1 MRRFSRWIGVCSCV
15 LAAAT
20 AVFAQSAP
28 PPPPPP
34 PGAAASAEARI
45 AALEKLLAQTRAEL
59 ATLKAASTGAS
70 DMQLAELDRKIDVLS
85 AEIETL
91 KVGEAAEPSEVSTA
105 DRTDARYG
113 LGVSA
118 SKVYGIKR
126 GVSIGGYGE
135 ALYENPAGNDQS
147 GNPSGGVDQ
156 IDLLRAVAYLGYK
169 FDDHWVLNT
178 EIEYEHAV
186 AAADTGGEVA
196 VEFAYLDYMHSRLL
210 NVRSGLVLMPVGL
223 VNELHEPTVSISAR
237 RPDVERVI
245 LPTTW
250 RELGA
255 GVYGDSGVLAYRA
268 YVTSSLDAAEF
279 TADEGIRGGRQEGS
293 EAIAQDWAV
302 CGRLDYVGTPGL
314 LVGASAFSGDAGQ
327 NNLTPSG
334 ENIEART
341 TVFDVHVDWQWR
353 GLWLRGLYAQTTIS
367 QVDLINQ
374 LNGFVG
380 DESVGNHQNGW
391 YVQGAYDVLSF
402 SPNSKMSLLPY
413 VRYEQYDT
421 QEQVPAGYA
430 RNPANDIDELTVGI
444 AFKPIDRLIF
454 KLDWQQRQNA
464 ANTGVN
470 AWNVAL
476 GYIF

>member
-1 MRRFSRWIGVCSCV
+1 MRRVSVRIGIGSCV

-20 AVFAQSAP
+20 ALFAQNVPAP
-28 PPPPPP
+28 TLAP
-34 PGAAASAEARI
+34 AAVSTDERIANLEKQLAETKAAI
-45 AALEKLLAQTRAEL
+45 AAL
-59 ATLKAASTGAS
+59 KAGSAGAS
-70 DMQLAELDRKIDVLS
+70 DAQITELERKIDILG
-85 AEIETL
+85 AEIESL
-91 KVGEAAEPSEVSTA
+91 KVGEAAEPSEVSSA

-113 LGVSA
+113 VGVAA
-118 SKVYGIKR
+118 SKVYGLKR

-135 ALYENPAGNDQS
+135 ALYENPAGSDQS
-147 GNPSGGVDQ
+147 GAPSGAVDQ

-196 VEFAYLDYMHSRLL
+196 VEFAYLDYMKSRLL

-255 GVYGDSGVLAYRA
+255 GVYGDSGMLGYRA
-268 YVTSSLDAAEF
+268 YITSSLDAAGF

-293 EAIAQDWAV
+293 EAIAQDWAFS
-302 CGRLDYVGTPGL
+302 GRLDYVGTPGL
-314 LVGASAFSGDAGQ
+314 LVGASVFTGDTGQ
-327 NNLTPSG
+327 DNRTPSG
-334 ENIEART
+334 QKIDAHT
-341 TVFDVHVDWQWR
+341 TVFDVHADWQWR
-353 GLWLRGLYAQTTIS
+353 GLWLRGLFAQTAIS
-367 QVDLINQ
+367 QANLINEF
-374 LNGFVG
+374 NGFVG
-380 DESVGNHQNGW
+380 DESVGSRQNGW
-391 YVQGAYDVLSF
+391 YVQGVYDVLSF
-402 SPNSKMSLLPY
+402 SPTSKMSLLPY
-413 VRYEQYDT
+413 VRFEQYDT

>member
-1 MRRFSRWIGVCSCV
+1 MYRILRIIVITLFV
-15 LAAAT
+15 LSGAT
-20 AVFAQSAP
+20 ALSAQSG
-28 PPPPPP
+28 
-34 PGAAASAEARI
+34 GASEDARI
-45 AALEKLLAQTRAEL
+45 ANLEKQLAQMRTEL
-59 ATLKAASTGAS
+59 AAQKAGSDGATS
-70 DMQLAELDRKIDVLS
+70 AQLAEIERKIEILAS
-85 AEIETL
+85 EIETL
-91 KVGEAAEPSEVSTA
+91 KVGQTEAIAGTSTP

-118 SKVYGIKR
+118 AKVYGITR

-135 ALYENPAGNDQS
+135 ALYENPAGSDQS

-156 IDLLRAVAYLGYK
+156 FDFLRAVAYLGYK

-196 VEFAYLDYMHSRLL
+196 VEFAYLDYMHNRLL

-255 GVYGDSGVLAYRA
+255 GVYGDTGFLAYRA
-268 YVTSSLDAAEF
+268 YVTTSLDAAGF
-279 TADEGIRGGRQEGS
+279 SADDGIRGGRQEGS

-302 CGRLDYVGTPGL
+302 SGRLDYVGTPGL
-314 LVGASAFSGDAGQ
+314 LVGASAFSGNAGQ
-327 NNLTPSG
+327 DNLTPAG
-334 ENIEART
+334 EKIDART
-341 TVFDVHVDWQWR
+341 TVFDVHADWQWR
-353 GLWLRGLYAQTTIS
+353 GLWLRGLYAKSTIS
-367 QVDLINQ
+367 QADLINEF
-374 LNGFVG
+374 NGFVG
-380 DESVGNHQNGW
+380 DESVGNRQSGW

-402 SPNSKMSLLPY
+402 APKTKMSLLPY

-421 QEQVPAGYA
+421 QEQVPSGYA

-464 ANTGVN
+464 ADTGVD
-470 AWNVAL
+470 AWNLAL

>member
-1 MRRFSRWIGVCSCV
+1 MLRISRLLAIHALV
-15 LAAAT
+15 LTTAT
-20 AVFAQSAP
+20 ASFAQSVPAP
-28 PPPPPP
+28 AP
-34 PGAAASAEARI
+34 ATVSVEERI
-45 AALEKLLAQTRAEL
+45 ANLEKLLAETRAEL
-59 ATLKAASTGAS
+59 AKLQAASTGAT
-70 DMQLAELDRKIDVLS
+70 DAQLVEIERKIDILS
-85 AEIETL
+85 AEIEAL
-91 KVGEAAEPSEVSTA
+91 KVGEAAEPPGASTA
-105 DRTDARYG
+105 DRSDARYG

-135 ALYENPAGNDQS
+135 ALYENPAGSDQS
-147 GNPSGGVDQ
+147 GDPSGAVDR
-156 IDLLRAVAYLGYK
+156 IDFLRAVAYLGYK

-196 VEFAYLDYMHSRLL
+196 VEFAYLDYMHSPLL
-210 NVRSGLVLMPVGL
+210 NVRSGLVLVPVGL
-223 VNELHEPTVSISAR
+223 VNELHEPTISISAR

-268 YVTSSLDAAEF
+268 YVTSSLDAAGF
-279 TADEGIRGGRQEGS
+279 TADDGIRGGRQEGS
-293 EAIAQDWAV
+293 EAIAADWAFS
-302 CGRLDYVGTPGL
+302 GRLDYVGTAGL
-314 LVGASAFSGDAGQ
+314 LVGISAYSGNTGQDNRTPTGQKIDAHT
-327 NNLTPSG
+327 N
-334 ENIEART
+334 
-341 TVFDVHVDWQWR
+341 VFDVHADWQWR
-353 GLWLRGLYAQTTIS
+353 GLWLRGLFAQTAIS
-367 QVDLINQ
+367 QADLINE

-380 DESVGNHQNGW
+380 DESVGSRQNGW

-402 SPNSKMSLLPY
+402 SPTSKMSLLPY

-430 RNPANDIDELTVGI
+430 RNPANDIDELTMGL
-444 AFKPIDRLIF
+444 AFKPIDRLVF
-454 KLDWQQRQNA
+454 KLDWQQRRNA
-464 ANTGVN
+464 ANTGIN

>member
-1 MRRFSRWIGVCSCV
+1 MRRVSLRIGIGSCL
-15 LAAAT
+15 LAAST
-20 AVFAQSAP
+20 ALFAQNGPVPTLAP
-28 PPPPPP
+28 
-34 PGAAASAEARI
+34 AAVSTDERI
-45 AALEKLLAQTRAEL
+45 ANLEKFLAQTQEEVAALEASSAGASEAQIAEL
-59 ATLKAASTGAS
+59 
-70 DMQLAELDRKIDVLS
+70 ERKIEILG
-85 AEIETL
+85 AEIEGL
-91 KVGEAAEPSEVSTA
+91 KVGEAAEPSDVSTE

-113 LGVSA
+113 VGVAA

-135 ALYENPAGNDQS
+135 ALYENPAGDDQS
-147 GNPSGGVDQ
+147 GNPSGEVDQ
-156 IDLLRAVAYLGYK
+156 IDFLRAVVYLGYK

-186 AAADTGGEVA
+186 AADGADGEVA
-196 VEFAYLDYMHSRLL
+196 VEFAYLDYMKSRLL

-250 RELGA
+250 REIGA
-255 GVYGDSGVLAYRA
+255 GVYGESGMLAYRA
-268 YVTSSLDAAEF
+268 YVTSSLDAAGF
-279 TADEGIRGGRQEGS
+279 TADGGIRGGRQEGS
-293 EAIAQDWAV
+293 EAIAQDWALS
-302 CGRLDYVGTPGL
+302 GRLDYVGTAGL
-314 LVGASAFSGDAGQ
+314 LVGVSVFTGQ
-327 NNLTPSG
+327 TGQDNHTPSG
-334 ENIEART
+334 RKIDAST
-341 TVFDVHVDWQWR
+341 TGFDVHADWQWR
-353 GLWLRGLYAQTTIS
+353 GLWLRGLFAQTAIS
-367 QVDLINQ
+367 QADLINEF
-374 LNGFVG
+374 NGFVG
-380 DESVGNHQNGW
+380 DESVGSRQNGW

-402 SPNSKMSLLPY
+402 SPTSKMSLLPY

-421 QEQVPAGYA
+421 QEEVPAGYA
-430 RNPANDIDELTVGI
+430 RNPANDIDVLTVGI

>member
-1 MRRFSRWIGVCSCV
+1 LV
-15 LAAAT
+15 AAT
-20 AVFAQSAP
+20 ALFAQNVPAP
-28 PPPPPP
+28 TLAP
-34 PGAAASAEARI
+34 AAVSTDERI
-45 AALEKLLAQTRAEL
+45 ANLEKLLAQTQADV
-59 ATLKAASTGAS
+59 AALKAAATGTS
-70 DMQLAELDRKIDVLS
+70 DAQIAELERKIGILA
-85 AEIETL
+85 AEIEAL
-91 KVGEAAEPSEVSTA
+91 KLGEAAEPSEASA
-105 DRTDARYG
+105 PERSDARYG
-113 LGVSA
+113 VGVAA
-118 SKVYGIKR
+118 SKVYGVKR

-135 ALYENPAGNDQS
+135 ALYENPAGKDQS

-196 VEFAYLDYMHSRLL
+196 VEFAYLDYMKSRLL
-210 NVRSGLVLMPVGL
+210 NVRSGLVLVPVGL

-268 YVTSSLDAAEF
+268 YVTSSLDAAGF
-279 TADEGIRGGRQEGS
+279 TADDGIRGGRQEGS

-302 CGRLDYVGTPGL
+302 SGRLDYVGTAGL
-314 LVGASAFSGDAGQ
+314 LVGVSAFSGDTGQ
-327 NNLTPSG
+327 DNRTPSG
-334 ENIEART
+334 QKIDGRT
-341 TVFDVHVDWQWR
+341 SVFDVHADWQWR
-353 GLWLRGLYAQTTIS
+353 GLWLRGLYARTSIS
-367 QVDLINQ
+367 QADLINEF
-374 LNGFVG
+374 NGFVG
-380 DESVGNHQNGW
+380 DQSVGSRQNGW

-402 SPNSKMSLLPY
+402 APKSKMSLLPY

-421 QEQVPAGYA
+421 QEKVPAGYA
-430 RNPANDIDELTVGI
+430 RNPANAIDELTVGV
-444 AFKPIDRLIF
+444 AFKPIDRVIF

-470 AWNVAL
+470 AWNVAV